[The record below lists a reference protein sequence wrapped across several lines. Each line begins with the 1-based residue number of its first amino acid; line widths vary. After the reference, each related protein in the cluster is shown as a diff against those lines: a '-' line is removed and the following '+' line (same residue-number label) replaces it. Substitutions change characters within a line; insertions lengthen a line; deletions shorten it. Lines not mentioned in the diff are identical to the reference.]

1 MCLEGVS
8 PPHPKLLPAHV
19 PEAGGGQGPPS
30 ISCPSL
36 PASPHPSRL
45 LEPTEEPLGNCSPPP
60 HHLQGTRVR
69 DPFTSST
76 HSPPPA
82 GSPLGPGRV
91 TEIPVGM
98 GPGDAGV
105 AVVQAGAVAVV
116 QAAAWPR
123 PRGHT
128 AVGSRPAPLSA
139 RSPLLPSRVLDRRP
153 HHHTARA
160 APTHGWDSVHP
171 GGEGLGKLRQ
181 GHNASSPS
189 PAAAPA
195 LPTAQGGGTV
205 PQKSSFCSRVLSST
219 ACAPV

>member
-1 MCLEGVS
+1 MPGGGLL
-8 PPHPKLLPAHV
+8 PHPKLLPARV

-30 ISCPSL
+30 TSCPSL
-36 PASPHPSRL
+36 PASPRPSRL
-45 LEPTEEPLGNCSPPP
+45 LEPTEEPPGNCSPPSP
-60 HHLQGTRVR
+60 LQGTRVR
-69 DPFTSST
+69 DPLASST

-82 GSPLGPGRV
+82 VAPPGPGRV
-91 TEIPVGM
+91 TETPVGM

-105 AVVQAGAVAVV
+105 AVVQAGAVAVA

-123 PRGHT
+123 PWGHT

-160 APTHGWDSVHP
+160 GPTHDCDSVHP

-205 PQKSSFCSRVLSST
+205 SQKSSFCSRALSST